1 MTQPEPGTLGTDRSM
16 GTNTIGVAQT
26 AITALQKIIETFHQA
41 ADMVL
46 QAIHDLL
53 QRIHDYFDDHKLES
67 WLPFWGD
74 KLVKAAQTLA
84 DLANRIKQGVDQ
96 VFETLEKALN
106 GAFPVLSLFTV
117 GQDWVSK
124 IEPPLT
130 SMTNDF
136 TPSDAEFENWHGEA
150 RATYETRTAD
160 QHDAVAAV
168 GAKARML
175 GEWLGDVGQENVGF
189 INALVDLVRDIAE
202 QMTALGANVAQTAGG
217 NATAAVPASEKA
229 SEVVATVVTS
239 VLRTAQLMMDRLA
252 QVANQLIHLG
262 GEYGELSGVPGG
274 NWPQA
279 VNR

>member
-1 MTQPEPGTLGTDRSM
+1 
-16 GTNTIGVAQT
+16 
-26 AITALQKIIETFHQA
+26 
-41 ADMVL
+41 
-46 QAIHDLL
+46 
-53 QRIHDYFDDHKLES
+53 
-67 WLPFWGD
+67 
-74 KLVKAAQTLA
+74 
-84 DLANRIKQGVDQ
+84 
-96 VFETLEKALN
+96 
-106 GAFPVLSLFTV
+106 
-117 GQDWVSK
+117 
-124 IEPPLT
+124 
-130 SMTNDF
+130 MTNDF